1 MLYTQVKY
9 ISKPVVSQ
17 VKGKK
22 VGNIIVPVLLTH
34 KQD

>member
-1 MLYTQVKY
+1 MLYKQVKY

-22 VGNIIVPVLLTH
+22 VGNIIIHIPSVVHT
-34 KQD
+34 